1 MQSNRLRDAFI
12 SQEAMLMS
20 GSDTI
25 KAVIWDLGG
34 VIVRT
39 HDHSG
44 RVWWEKRLGLL
55 PGRLEQTV
63 FGCETAAEAYVGRA
77 TVDDVWRAMI
87 DQFEI
92 HESERQ
98 SFVSDFW
105 RGDRVDYQ
113 LVEFIR
119 GLRPQRKTA
128 LLSNAWNDL
137 RGSLKEW
144 EIADAF
150 DQIIISAEVG
160 IAKPHPRIY
169 ELALEG
175 LELSPQEAVF
185 IDDFELNIKGA
196 QHVGLCTIA
205 FDSPKQAI
213 ADLEELFSEAS

>member
-1 MQSNRLRDAFI
+1 
-12 SQEAMLMS
+12 MS
-20 GSDTI
+20 SSDTI

-39 HDHSG
+39 HDHGG
-44 RVWWEKRLGLL
+44 RMWWEKRLGLR

-77 TVDDVWRAMI
+77 AVDDVWRAII

-98 SFVSDFW
+98 TLVSDFW
-105 RGDRVDYQ
+105 SGDRVDYQ
-113 LVEFIR
+113 LVEYIR
-119 GLRPQRKTA
+119 SLRPQRKTG

-137 RGSLKEW
+137 RGSLEDQWK
-144 EIADAF
+144 IADAF
-150 DQIIISAEVG
+150 DHITISAEVG
-160 IAKPHPRIY
+160 IAKPHPSIY
-169 ELALEG
+169 ELSLEG
-175 LELSPQEAVF
+175 LGVAPQEAVF

-196 QHVGLCTIA
+196 QHVGLCTVT
-205 FDSPKQAI
+205 FDSPQQAI